1 MLKSK
6 IPKIAELRF
15 FPNIKVPEF
24 DSYSSMLDDFPDI
37 LRFSIVCLSHRYE
50 IVKYSALKL
59 ILHVLET

>member
-24 DSYSSMLDDFPDI
+24 DSYSSMLDDLASFA
-37 LRFSIVCLSHRYE
+37 
-50 IVKYSALKL
+50 SATGMKL
-59 ILHVLET
+59 LNIAL